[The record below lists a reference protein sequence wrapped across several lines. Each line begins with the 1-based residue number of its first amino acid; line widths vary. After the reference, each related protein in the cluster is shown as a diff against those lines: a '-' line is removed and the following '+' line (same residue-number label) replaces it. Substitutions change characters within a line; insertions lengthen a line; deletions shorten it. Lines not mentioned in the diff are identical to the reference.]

1 MTLIIIIIINTD
13 FQFAVLV
20 WLNKQYNILQTINLS
35 IIKYKK
41 KRHVYLHNSSLL
53 RVLAF
58 AREPLLLL
66 CDTQREILHKQLFI
80 HHINNY
86 SYTTQFNNISAQI
99 VSLWFACLKAK
110 I

>member
-41 KRHVYLHNSSLL
+41 KDMFTSII
-53 RVLAF
+53 
-58 AREPLLLL
+58 PP
-66 CDTQREILHKQLFI
+66 C
-80 HHINNY
+80 
-86 SYTTQFNNISAQI
+86 
-99 VSLWFACLKAK
+99 
-110 I
+110 